1 MVMGL
6 ARPWNSGEAEVECT
20 VRLEGF
26 EGPLDLLLHLIR
38 KNQLDIYDIPM
49 ALITEQYLEYLSLMR
64 SLNLDLASDYLVMAA
79 TLVHIKSRMLLPQ
92 HLETAE
98 TEENQEPED
107 PRAELVRRLLEYQK
121 YREAAQGLVV
131 RSVLGRDV
139 FSRPGGD
146 LEELEKDT
154 DPFQEIEVGIF
165 ELLEAFGRLM
175 ASRTW
180 DKKALDLDMERLSLA
195 DRIQEM
201 AEVLRAKPQ
210 GVLFEEF
217 FAGKPS
223 RMELVLSFLALLEMV
238 RLRMVRAHQALGCGA
253 IRILPV

>member
-1 MVMGL
+1 MGEG
-6 ARPWNSGEAEVECT
+6 RVECT

-92 HLETAE
+92 HLESQD
-98 TEENQEPED
+98 TEESQEPED

-121 YREAAQGLVV
+121 YREAAQELVV

-139 FSRPGGD
+139 FPRPESG
-146 LEELEKDT
+146 LEESEKET
-154 DPFQEIEVGIF
+154 DPFPQIEAGIF
-165 ELLEAFGRLM
+165 DLVEAFGRLM
-175 ASRTW
+175 ASRNW
-180 DKKALDLDMERLSLA
+180 EQEALDLDLERLSLA
-195 DRIQEM
+195 DRIQEI
-201 AEVLRAKPQ
+201 AEILKIKPQ
-210 GVLFEEF
+210 GVLFQELF
-217 FAGKPS
+217 SGKPT
-223 RMELVLSFLALLEMV
+223 RMDLVLTFLALLEMV
-238 RLRMVRAHQALGCGA
+238 RLRMVRAHQALNCGA
-253 IRILPV
+253 ICILPV